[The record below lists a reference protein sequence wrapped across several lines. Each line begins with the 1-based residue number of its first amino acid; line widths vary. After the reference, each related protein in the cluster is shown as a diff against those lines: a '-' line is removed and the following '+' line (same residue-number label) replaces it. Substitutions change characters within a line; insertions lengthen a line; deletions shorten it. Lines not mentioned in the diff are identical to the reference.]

1 MDLIDDSFKLLSL
14 LGLGL
19 ILLLGESIEVLF
31 VSLLLLF
38 DAHLDRS
45 KVLLQF
51 SLIDTVLVL
60 NIFKSDLGLLLK
72 LGVLV
77 KILEHQ
83 MLGSL
88 LVDFDFDLMLLFEIL
103 EFSLLISK
111 LSLFILKLFLGN

>member
-19 ILLLGESIEVLF
+19 VLLLGESIEVLF

-103 EFSLLISK
+103 
-111 LSLFILKLFLGN
+111 